1 MLQPKLR
8 FKGFE
13 KEWEEEKLGKISDVS
28 KLAGFEF
35 TDYVTYEETGKI
47 IALRGL
53 NIKNNK
59 LDLNDVKYIDKS
71 NFSKLE
77 RSRLYKDDL
86 MFTYVG
92 TIGEVAL
99 IPENDKYYLAPNVC
113 RIRVIPK
120 INARYLLFIFNSPSI
135 KNEIYK
141 YLTITS
147 QPALSMEN
155 IRKFSIKVPILKEQ
169 KKIADFLSSVDVKIN
184 LTENKLEL
192 LKEYKKGI
200 MQKIF
205 SQELRFKD
213 SNGNAYPKWE
223 EKKFNEVFSFLQNNT
238 FSRECLTTEKQEVQ
252 NIHYGDILTKY
263 NNILKITND
272 IPYIKKEYNLS
283 KFSEE
288 SFLKTGDIIIADT
301 AEDFTVGKAIEISNT
316 KKKKVLSGL
325 HTFACRTNFNF
336 AFGYLGQYLNSN
348 QYHLQLYF
356 FVTGIKVSSISKHSI
371 KDTKLFFPKNEKE
384 QKKIADFLSSIDTKI
399 EKLSDELENLKEF
412 KKGLLQQMFV

>member
-155 IRKFSIKVPILKEQ
+155 IRKFSIKVPILKDQ
-169 KKIADFLSSVDVKIN
+169 KKIAV
-184 LTENKLEL
+184 
-192 LKEYKKGI
+192 
-200 MQKIF
+200 
-205 SQELRFKD
+205 
-213 SNGNAYPKWE
+213 
-223 EKKFNEVFSFLQNNT
+223 
-238 FSRECLTTEKQEVQ
+238 
-252 NIHYGDILTKY
+252 
-263 NNILKITND
+263 
-272 IPYIKKEYNLS
+272 
-283 KFSEE
+283 
-288 SFLKTGDIIIADT
+288 
-301 AEDFTVGKAIEISNT
+301 
-316 KKKKVLSGL
+316 
-325 HTFACRTNFNF
+325 
-336 AFGYLGQYLNSN
+336 
-348 QYHLQLYF
+348 
-356 FVTGIKVSSISKHSI
+356 
-371 KDTKLFFPKNEKE
+371 
-384 QKKIADFLSSIDTKI
+384 
-399 EKLSDELENLKEF
+399 
-412 KKGLLQQMFV
+412 

>member
-1 MLQPKLR
+1 MKKIPKLR
-8 FKGFE
+8 FKEFSE
-13 KEWEEEKLGKISDVS
+13 EWEEKKLEKIFEIFNGYAFSSKENVKKGIILLKIANIGITKLNKNDISFLPINFLDLYSKFLLKKGDIVIALTRPLLNGKLKIAEINEYFNNCLLNQRVGKILTKENKKFIYNMLQNKNYIKKIENNISGSD
-28 KLAGFEF
+28 
-35 TDYVTYEETGKI
+35 
-47 IALRGL
+47 
-53 NIKNNK
+53 
-59 LDLNDVKYIDKS
+59 
-71 NFSKLE
+71 
-77 RSRLYKDDL
+77 
-86 MFTYVG
+86 
-92 TIGEVAL
+92 
-99 IPENDKYYLAPNVC
+99 PPN
-113 RIRVIPK
+113 
-120 INARYLLFIFNSPSI
+120 LSTESI
-135 KNEIYK
+135 KDINI
-141 YLTITS
+141 TI
-147 QPALSMEN
+147 
-155 IRKFSIKVPILKEQ
+155 PILQEQ
-169 KKIADFLSSVDVKIN
+169 EKIADFLSSVDVKIN

-192 LKEYKKGI
+192 LKKKKKGI

>member
-1 MLQPKLR
+1 M
-8 FKGFE
+8 
-13 KEWEEEKLGKISDVS
+13 
-28 KLAGFEF
+28 
-35 TDYVTYEETGKI
+35 
-47 IALRGL
+47 
-53 NIKNNK
+53 
-59 LDLNDVKYIDKS
+59 
-71 NFSKLE
+71 
-77 RSRLYKDDL
+77 
-86 MFTYVG
+86 
-92 TIGEVAL
+92 
-99 IPENDKYYLAPNVC
+99 
-113 RIRVIPK
+113 
-120 INARYLLFIFNSPSI
+120 
-135 KNEIYK
+135 
-141 YLTITS
+141 
-147 QPALSMEN
+147 
-155 IRKFSIKVPILKEQ
+155 
-169 KKIADFLSSVDVKIN
+169 SSVDVKIN